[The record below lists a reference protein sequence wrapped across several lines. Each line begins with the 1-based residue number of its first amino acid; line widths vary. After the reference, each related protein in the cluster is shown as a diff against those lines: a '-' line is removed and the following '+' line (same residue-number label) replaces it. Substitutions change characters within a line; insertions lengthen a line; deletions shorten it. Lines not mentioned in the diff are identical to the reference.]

1 MNKLYWPANYTQHL
15 MTSMNKIRYSLDDI
29 KGLVKK
35 YENVK
40 RTGSEMIHELKELIL
55 AKPEI
60 IQLLEA
66 TEKRVSLRFF
76 DLVFIVQVEINSA
89 KIDSAIGILKVYL
102 DMQELKEMQSLD
114 IMEFTF
120 DDSDNIQQKD
130 ELFNLSLEVFP
141 YYFLSKL
148 TEFIINQRIVIKP

>member
-1 MNKLYWPANYTQHL
+1 
-15 MTSMNKIRYSLDDI
+15 MNKIRYSLDDI

-40 RTGSEMIHELKELIL
+40 KTGAEMIYELKELVL

-66 TEKRVSLRFF
+66 SEKRLSLRFF
-76 DLVFIVQVEINSA
+76 DLIFIVQVEINST
-89 KIDSAIGILKVYL
+89 KIDSAIGSLKVYL
-102 DMQELKEMQSLD
+102 DMQEIKELHSLD
-114 IMEFTF
+114 LMEFTF
-120 DDSDNIQQKD
+120 DDTDNIQQKD
-130 ELFNLSLEVFP
+130 ELFILSPEVFP

-148 TEFIINQRIVIKP
+148 TDFIINQRIVIKP

>member
-1 MNKLYWPANYTQHL
+1 MD
-15 MTSMNKIRYSLDDI
+15 KIRYSLDDI
-29 KGLVKK
+29 KALVKK

-40 RTGSEMIHELKELIL
+40 KTGSEMIHELKELVL

-66 TEKRVSLRFF
+66 SEKRLSLRFF
-76 DLVFIVQVEINSA
+76 DLVFIVQVEINST
-89 KIDSAIGILKVYL
+89 KIDNAIGSLKVYL
-102 DMQELKEMQSLD
+102 NVQELNEIHTLD

-120 DDSDNIQQKD
+120 DDTDNIQQKD
-130 ELFNLSLEVFP
+130 ELFILSPEVFP

-148 TEFIINQRIVIKP
+148 TDYIINQRIVIKP

>member
-1 MNKLYWPANYTQHL
+1 
-15 MTSMNKIRYSLDDI
+15 MNKIRYSLDDI

-40 RTGSEMIHELKELIL
+40 KTGADMIHELKELIL

-66 TEKRVSLRFF
+66 SEKRLSLRFF
-76 DLVFIVQVEINSA
+76 DLIFIVQVEINSA
-89 KIDSAIGILKVYL
+89 KIDSAIGSLKVYL
-102 DMQELKEMQSLD
+102 DIQELKEVQSLD

-130 ELFNLSLEVFP
+130 ELFILSLEVFP

-148 TEFIINQRIVIKP
+148 TDFIINQRIVIKP

>member
-1 MNKLYWPANYTQHL
+1 
-15 MTSMNKIRYSLDDI
+15 MNKIRYSLDDI

-102 DMQELKEMQSLD
+102 DLQELKEMQSLD